1 MTAIRDRQSDPDAD
15 DLFVPWDELP
25 VVGTRR
31 GLPWWGAVLLGFG
44 LAALGAVASLQITD
58 NLELIFQGAYFAG
71 AVGAVAA
78 VQRRSL
84 FGPMVQPPLIL
95 AVTVPAALLF
105 SGTPAGGD
113 TFSTA
118 LAIATPLI
126 NGFPTMA
133 ITTGAALA
141 LGFFRIY
148 RERDP
153 DPPMK
158 PVKKG
163 DKDSRPAEAARP
175 PAKARPRTDEDAPPR
190 RPARARDAAS
200 RDAAGRDADRDLD
213 RGRGP
218 ERSRDAERGR
228 DPERGRRRDREPL
241 RDRDRDREPP
251 PRRPAAGS
259 GGPVRRRPPE
269 DTPRRREPLD
279 REPRKRTPP
288 PGDKPVRRTPPP
300 PPRTGDAPRD
310 RSGRPPGRRTPP
322 PRTRPWDDNRD

>member
-15 DLFVPWDELP
+15 DLSVPWDELP

-44 LAALGAVASLQITD
+44 LAAVGAVASLQITD
-58 NLELIFQGAYFAG
+58 NLELIFQGAYFVG

-158 PVKKG
+158 PMKK
-163 DKDSRPAEAARP
+163 DPRPAEAARP

-190 RPARARDAAS
+190 RPAA
-200 RDAAGRDADRDLD
+200 RDADR
-213 RGRGP
+213 
-218 ERSRDAERGR
+218 ARGR
-228 DPERGRRRDREPL
+228 DPERGRGRDL
-241 RDRDRDREPP
+241 GRDRDLDRGRDRDPDRARDRDPGRVRGREPIRERDRDLP
-251 PRRPAAGS
+251 PRRPSGS
-259 GGPVRRRPPE
+259 GGAVRRRPPE

-300 PPRTGDAPRD
+300 PRTGEPPRD

-322 PRTRPWDDNRD
+322 PRSRPWDDNNRD